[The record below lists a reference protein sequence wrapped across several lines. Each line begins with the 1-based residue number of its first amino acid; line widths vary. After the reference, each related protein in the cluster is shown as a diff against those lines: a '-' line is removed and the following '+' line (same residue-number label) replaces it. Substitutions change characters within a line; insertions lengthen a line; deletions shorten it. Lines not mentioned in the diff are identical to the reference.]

1 MEDDRFYDM
10 PEAISNNFSM
20 ESPNE
25 GVEIYK
31 GRFTL
36 KDGDKELVVDGELQF
51 KWFPRP
57 GVYFSGDLYTQ
68 GSLILLRGLES
79 FNQLFVDG
87 IYWGKIFTTDLR
99 TPFGSSKPQIISGHF
114 YDNLIVGDSS
124 IPVTSI
130 NFSIPNLKEM
140 VGASIKKD
148 KHSFQGRIELE
159 DKDFIITIDKK
170 INYKD
175 LYKNLKKTSGYA
187 LLYNGSIKSKKGGI
201 SFKELEELRL
211 CIAVFLTFLNGR
223 RTHPLLFQG
232 IYEEEVIWKDYT
244 DYLIDSY
251 NYCKSWSLI
260 HLKEFD
266 RDYLNSLWINYRKLW
281 KRGKDTQNFL
291 NTLVHWYG
299 EANNRA
305 GSINGA
311 IIFAQTGLELI
322 YNWWIVE
329 EKGMIAGRDSRN
341 LSAANKIRLILS
353 QLNLSTEIPE
363 AFNDFKD
370 VQQEINSQGDEAPE
384 TFVYIRNALVHSR
397 EGKRKALEE
406 INIRARNE
414 ALELSLWY
422 LELSLL
428 KILDYEGYYLNR
440 CINDPIRQK
449 ERVPWV
455 EGN

>member
-1 MEDDRFYDM
+1 MDKDKFHDI

-25 GVEIYK
+25 EIVIHE
-31 GRFTL
+31 GEFTL
-36 KDGDKELVVDGELQF
+36 KNADKKAVVDGIIKF
-51 KWFPRP
+51 KWFPIPR
-57 GVYFSGDLYTQ
+57 VYFEGELETQNSSMLMKDL
-68 GSLILLRGLES
+68 LS
-79 FNQLFVDG
+79 FNELFIDG
-87 IYWGKIFTTDLR
+87 IYWGKTSTTELR
-99 TPFGSSKPQIISGHF
+99 SSIGPSRPSNISGHF
-114 YDNLIVGDSS
+114 YGDLIVGDSS

-130 NFSIPNLKEM
+130 NFSIPNLKEIF
-140 VGASIKKD
+140 GETIEIDTYAYL
-148 KHSFQGRIELE
+148 GRITLE
-159 DKDFIITIDKK
+159 DEDLIITIDKK
-170 INYKD
+170 KD
-175 LYKNLKKTSGYA
+175 YQALFKNLRKTSGYI
-187 LLYNGSIKSKKGGI
+187 LLYNGSIKSRKGSI
-201 SFKELEELRL
+201 SYKELEELRL
-211 CIAVFLTFLNGR
+211 CIAVFFTFLNGR
-223 RTHPLLFQG
+223 RIHPLLFQG
-232 IYEEEVIWKDYT
+232 IYEEEVKWT
-244 DYLIDSY
+244 DYAGELFEAYKD
-251 NYCKSWSLI
+251 CKSWSLR
-260 HLKEFD
+260 HLRVKD
-266 RDYLNSLWINYRKLW
+266 SDYLNSLWISFRKLW
-281 KRGKDTQNFL
+281 KRGKETQNFL
-291 NTLVHWYG
+291 STIVQWYA

-305 GSINGA
+305 GLINGA

>member
-1 MEDDRFYDM
+1 MDKDTFHDI

-25 GVEIYK
+25 EIVIHE
-31 GRFTL
+31 GEFIL
-36 KDGDKELVVDGELQF
+36 KNADRQVIVDGILKF
-51 KWFPRP
+51 KWFPIPR
-57 GVYFSGDLYTQ
+57 VYFNGDLYTQ
-68 GSLILLRGLES
+68 DSLILLRGLES

-87 IYWGKIFTTDLR
+87 IYWGKIFTTDLKTR
-99 TPFGSSKPQIISGHF
+99 FGSFKPSIISGHF
-114 YDNLIVGDSS
+114 YDNLIVGDPS

-130 NFSIPNLKEM
+130 NFSIPNLREM
-140 VGASIKKD
+140 FGAFIKSGKD
-148 KHSFQGRIELE
+148 SFQGRIELRDE
-159 DKDFIITIDKK
+159 DFTIIIDKK
-170 INYKD
+170 KNYKD
-175 LYKNLKKTSGYA
+175 LHKKLKKTSGYA
-187 LLYNGSIKSKKGGI
+187 LLYNGSIKSRKGGV

-232 IYEEEVIWKDYT
+232 IYEEEVKWVDYT

-251 NYCKSWSLI
+251 NYCKSWSLT

-329 EKGMIAGRDSRN
+329 EKGMIIGKDSED
-341 LSAANKIRLILS
+341 LKAANRIRLILS
-353 QLNLSTEIPE
+353 QLNISTEIPK
-363 AFNDFKD
+363 DFKSLKK
-370 VQQEINSQGDEAPE
+370 VQKQRKIQGDEAPE
-384 TFVYIRNALVHSR
+384 IIVFIRNAVVHSN

-406 INIRARNE
+406 IKALARNE

-422 LELSLL
+422 LELSLM